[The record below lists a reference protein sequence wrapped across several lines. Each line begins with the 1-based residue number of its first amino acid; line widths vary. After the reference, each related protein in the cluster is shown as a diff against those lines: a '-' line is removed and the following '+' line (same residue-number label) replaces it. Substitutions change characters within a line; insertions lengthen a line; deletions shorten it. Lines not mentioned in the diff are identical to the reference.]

1 MQNRRNRRRSGFTLL
16 ELMLVL
22 AILVVLGGVVI
33 VNIGGA
39 QDDAYQRTTQVT
51 LDNLKNSIRM
61 YRVKVNQM
69 PESLEELV
77 SGPSDPNKKAMF
89 GEPIIEEIPKDG
101 WGNDLTYTLNGNE
114 FEIRSAGK
122 DGQVNSDDD
131 IVENG

>member
-1 MQNRRNRRRSGFTLL
+1 MRKRQNRQRKGFTLL

-51 LDNLKNSIRM
+51 LDNLKTSIRM

-69 PESLEELV
+69 PESLDELV
-77 SGPSDPNKKAMF
+77 NGPSDPDKKALF
-89 GEPIIEEIPKDG
+89 GSPVIEEVPKDG
-101 WGNDLTYTLNGNE
+101 WGNELTYTLSGNE

-122 DGQVNSDDD
+122 DGQVNTDDD